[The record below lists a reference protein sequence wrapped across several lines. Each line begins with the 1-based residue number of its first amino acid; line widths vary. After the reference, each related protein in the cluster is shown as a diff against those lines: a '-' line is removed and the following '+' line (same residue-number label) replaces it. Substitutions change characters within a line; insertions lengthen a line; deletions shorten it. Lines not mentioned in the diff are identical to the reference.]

1 MIIFNEVEYLLEWLD
16 VAIINTTLILE
27 SKLYSLL
34 KEGWK

>member
-1 MIIFNEVEYLLEWLD
+1 MIVFNEAEYLLEWLD
-16 VAIINTTLILE
+16 VAVANTTLVSK